1 MTDITI
7 THTAAAGTLAD
18 GMTRGDGTY
27 EILRANGFRWFRS
40 LGMMGIQSSRDR
52 QPNKYKINRAARAL
66 EEAGHTV
73 TVEVDRT
80 HRDPAQ
86 VEADRAARQ
95 AARVAALENKAD
107 RRAADAEAAWN
118 AEQRATAALPPG
130 GEPIKVG
137 HHSEGRHRRAID
149 RAHNALGKSVAA
161 DREADHTAS
170 RAESAART
178 TELRNSPVTVA
189 NRIDKLEA
197 EQRADQR
204 ALDGHTRTLF
214 TDGRGVKHVEKT
226 TAATGEYR
234 ERLIARMA
242 ERAANITYWQGIRT
256 AQIADGTAGDYSPD
270 TITAGDLVKIRH
282 HGWTPV
288 LRTNKK
294 TVSVQ
299 TPAPFGGRLIRHTV
313 PYPEIQGHRPAAD
326 TAAESSEDV
335 ATA

>member
-1 MTDITI
+1 MTEITI
-7 THTAAAGTLAD
+7 THTAADGTLAD
-18 GMTRGDGTY
+18 GMVRGDGTY

-52 QPNKYKINRAARAL
+52 QPNEYKINRAARAL
-66 EEAGHTV
+66 DEAGHTV
-73 TVEVDRT
+73 TVEIDRT

-95 AARVAALENKAD
+95 ADRVAALENKAD
-107 RRAADAEAAWN
+107 RRAADAEAAWT

-130 GEPIKVG
+130 GEPVKVG

-149 RAHNALGKSVAA
+149 RAHNTLGKAVAA
-161 DREADHTAS
+161 DREADHAAN

-178 TELRNSPVTVA
+178 TELRYNPVTVP

-242 ERAANITYWQGIRT
+242 ERAATITHWKGVRA
-256 AQIADGTAGDYSPD
+256 AQIADGKTGDYSPD

-313 PYPEIQGHRPAAD
+313 PYPEIQGHRPHSETAD
-326 TAAESSEDV
+326 TTEDA

>member
-1 MTDITI
+1 MTEITI
-7 THTAAAGTLAD
+7 THTAADGTLAD
-18 GMTRGDGTY
+18 GMVRGDGTY
-27 EILRANGFRWFRS
+27 ELLKANGFRWFRS
-40 LGMMGIQSSRDR
+40 LGLMGIQSSRDR
-52 QPNKYKINRAARAL
+52 QPNEYKITRAARAL

-73 TVEVDRT
+73 TVEIDRT

-95 AARVAALENKAD
+95 ADRVAALENKAA
-107 RRAADAEAAWN
+107 RRAADADAAWT

-130 GEPIKVG
+130 GEPVKVG

-149 RAHNALGKSVAA
+149 RAHNALSKAVAA
-161 DREADHTAS
+161 DRDANHAAN

-178 TELRNSPVTVA
+178 TELRYSPVTVA
-189 NRIDKLEA
+189 NRIDKFEA

-214 TDGRGVKHVEKT
+214 TDGRGVKHTEKT

-234 ERLIARMA
+234 ERLIDRMA
-242 ERAANITYWQGIRT
+242 ERADQITYWQGIRDK
-256 AQIADGTAGDYSPD
+256 QIADGTAGDYSPD
-270 TITAGDLVKIRH
+270 TITAGDLVNIRF

-288 LRTNKK
+288 LRTNTK
-294 TVSVQ
+294 TVSVE
-299 TPAPFGGRLIRHTV
+299 TPAPFGGRMIRHTV
-313 PYPEIQGHRPAAD
+313 PYPELRGHRPQSETTG
-326 TAAESSEDV
+326 TAEDA

>member
-1 MTDITI
+1 MTAIDI
-7 THTAAAGTLAD
+7 THTAADGTLAD
-18 GMTRGDGTY
+18 GMIRGDGTY
-27 EILRANGFRWFRS
+27 EILRANGFRWFHS
-40 LGMMGIQSSRDR
+40 LGLMGIQSSRDR
-52 QPNKYKINRAARAL
+52 QPNEHKITRAARAL

-73 TVEVDRT
+73 TLDIDRT

-86 VEADRAARQ
+86 AEADRTARQ
-95 AARVAALENKAD
+95 TDRVAALENKAD

-118 AEQRATAALPPG
+118 AEQRAAAALPPG
-130 GEPIKVG
+130 GEPIKAG

-149 RAHNALGKSVAA
+149 RAHNALGKAVAA
-161 DREADHTAS
+161 DRDADHAAN

-178 TELRNSPVTVA
+178 TELRYSPVTVA
-189 NRIDKLEA
+189 NRIQKLEA

-214 TDGRGVKHVEKT
+214 TDARGMKHTEET

-234 ERLIARMA
+234 ERIIARMA

-256 AQIADGTAGDYSPD
+256 AQIADGKTGDYSPD
-270 TITAGDLVKIRH
+270 TITAGDLVKIGH

-299 TPAPFGGRLIRHTV
+299 TPAPFGGRMIRHTV
-313 PYPEIQGHRPAAD
+313 PYPEIQGHRPQSETAD
-326 TAAESSEDV
+326 TAEDA

>member
-1 MTDITI
+1 MTAIDI
-7 THTAAAGTLAD
+7 THTAADGTLAD
-18 GMTRGDGTY
+18 GMIRGDGTY

-52 QPNKYKINRAARAL
+52 QPNEYKINRAARAL

-73 TVEVDRT
+73 TVEIDRT

-95 AARVAALENKAD
+95 ADRVAALENKAD

-149 RAHNALGKSVAA
+149 RAHNALGKAVAA
-161 DREADHTAS
+161 DREADHAAN

-189 NRIDKLEA
+189 NRIHKLEA

-214 TDGRGVKHVEKT
+214 TDGRGVKHTEQT

-234 ERLIARMA
+234 ERIIARMA
-242 ERAANITYWQGIRT
+242 ERAATITYWQGIRT

-326 TAAESSEDV
+326 SAAESSEDV

>member
-1 MTDITI
+1 MTAIDI
-7 THTAAAGTLAD
+7 THTAADGTLAD
-18 GMTRGDGTY
+18 GMIRGDGTY
-27 EILRANGFRWFRS
+27 EILRANGFRWFPS

-52 QPNKYKINRAARAL
+52 QPNEYKINRAARAL

-73 TVEVDRT
+73 TVEIDRT

-95 AARVAALENKAD
+95 ADRVAALENKAD

-149 RAHNALGKSVAA
+149 RAHNALGKAVAA
-161 DREADHTAS
+161 DREADRAAS

-189 NRIDKLEA
+189 NRIHKLEA

-214 TDGRGVKHVEKT
+214 TDGRGVKHTEQT

-234 ERLIARMA
+234 ERIIARMA
-242 ERAANITYWQGIRT
+242 ERAATITYWQGIRT
-256 AQIADGTAGDYSPD
+256 AQIADGQAGDYRPD

-313 PYPEIQGHRPAAD
+313 PYPEIQGHRPAD
-326 TAAESSEDV
+326 AAESAEDA

>member
-1 MTDITI
+1 MTTSRAALTTI
-7 THTAAAGTLAD
+7 PATLS
-18 GMTRGDGTY
+18 DGTAVH
-27 EILRANGFRWFRS
+27 IIGRIDAFPGHPNP
-40 LGMMGIQSSRDR
+40 GIQSSRDR
-52 QPNKYKINRAARAL
+52 QPNEYKINRAARAL
-66 EEAGHTV
+66 EKAGHTV
-73 TVEVDRT
+73 TVEIDRT

-95 AARVAALENKAD
+95 ADRVAALENKAD
-107 RRAADAEAAWN
+107 RRAADAEAAWT

-149 RAHNALGKSVAA
+149 RAHNALGKAVAA
-161 DREADHTAS
+161 DRDADRAAS

-178 TELRNSPVTVA
+178 TELRNSPVAVA
-189 NRIDKLEA
+189 NRIHKFEA

-234 ERLIARMA
+234 ERIIARMA
-242 ERAANITYWQGIRT
+242 ERAATITYWTNVRAG
-256 AQIADGTAGDYSPD
+256 QIADGQAGDYSPD

-288 LRTNKK
+288 LRTP
-294 TVSVQ
+294 TRRPSACRR
-299 TPAPFGGRLIRHTV
+299 P
-313 PYPEIQGHRPAAD
+313 HRSAA
-326 TAAESSEDV
+326 A
-335 ATA
+335 

>member
-1 MTDITI
+1 MTTIDI
-7 THTAAAGTLAD
+7 THTAADGTLAD
-18 GMTRGDGTY
+18 GMIRGDGTY

-52 QPNKYKINRAARAL
+52 QPNEYKINRAARAL
-66 EEAGHTV
+66 TEAGHTV
-73 TVEVDRT
+73 TVEIDRT

-86 VEADRAARQ
+86 AETDRANRQ
-95 AARVAALENKAD
+95 ADRVAALENKAA
-107 RRAADAEAAWN
+107 RRAADAEAAWT

-149 RAHNALGKSVAA
+149 RAHNALTEAVAA
-161 DREADHTAS
+161 DREADHAAQ

-178 TELRNSPVTVA
+178 TALRNSPVTVA
-189 NRIDKLEA
+189 NRIQKLET

-214 TDGRGVKHVEKT
+214 TDARGMKHTEET

-242 ERAANITYWQGIRT
+242 ERAANITYWQGIRD

-270 TITAGDLVKIRH
+270 TITAGDLVKVRH
-282 HGWTPV
+282 QGWTPV

-294 TVSVQ
+294 TVSVE
-299 TPAPFGGRLIRHTV
+299 TPAPFGGRMIRHTV
-313 PYPEIQGHRPAAD
+313 PYPEIQGHRPQSETTD
-326 TAAESSEDV
+326 TAEDA